1 MVDPETGEVYPEI
14 EGGGVGDSIGNIF
27 EYLL

>member
-1 MVDPETGEVYPEI
+1 MVDSETGEVDPEI

-27 EYLL
+27 DYLL